1 MNLPPR
7 RNPPCPPGA
16 PFIPIGPPAAD
27 IGPPPDGPSEPPAPK
42 IGSNLSFTMEKII
55 IDTNDSPLLR
65 GIACRTNVLIFQ
77 FTKTPGPGDQVKGA
91 PH

>member
-16 PFIPIGPPAAD
+16 PFIPIGPPAAAD

-42 IGSNLSFTMEKII
+42 IGSNLKFYYGK
-55 IDTNDSPLLR
+55 N
-65 GIACRTNVLIFQ
+65 NY
-77 FTKTPGPGDQVKGA
+77 
-91 PH
+91 